1 MARSLTNNL
10 GMAVSIEASIGAL
23 PATPLWVD
31 LEPNSVGAYGP
42 EITTV
47 PRNPISNTRQA
58 QKGSVTDKDSSVE
71 WEGDLT
77 KHHTQQFMEGFIFA
91 SRQSPDEIARV
102 QAGADYDTLAATG
115 TDDFTHTALGAAILD
130 GSLLFARGFSNAAN
144 NGLFESDVA
153 NTTTNTNLAGTPGT
167 VVETPATTTGA
178 RVDVCGFRITD
189 GTWTDATNTFGST
202 LTDLSS
208 LGLVAGQMVRVGIF
222 GGNAFTNGSVV
233 GRIVGTPTAASFV
246 LDKVEN
252 LGAGTLDGGGDETS
266 TAVDLLFGPFIKNV
280 AVSDAN
286 FLEQS
291 FQFELAYA
299 DLDSVGTD
307 EYEYAIGNL
316 CNEVVLNMPGQDKA
330 TMAFNF
336 IGTDSDVITTTR
348 KGNAANRVQAV
359 QKAAFNT
366 AASFARLNLWT
377 TAEVDLATCF
387 KSLTLT
393 IANEVSPE
401 KCLGT
406 LGATFM
412 NTGNLAVSLE
422 AELLFTDSALAT
434 GIVNNDTVTFDFLLS
449 NDDGAI
455 ALDLPSLT
463 LGGGAKSFPVNESI
477 KISVTG
483 STFADATLDTSIGF
497 TEFPYW
503 PAVS

>member
-10 GMAVSIEASIGAL
+10 GMAVAIEASIGVL

-31 LEPNSVGAYGP
+31 LEPNSVGSYGP
-42 EITTV
+42 EVTTV

-77 KHHTQQFMEGFIFA
+77 KHHALTFMEGFIFA
-91 SRQSPDEIARV
+91 SRQNAAIIARV
-102 QAGADYDTLAATG
+102 QAGSDYEDLAAVAA
-115 TDDFTHTALGAAILD
+115 TDNFTHSALSAALVT
-130 GSLLFARGFSNAAN
+130 GSLIKTRGFANAAN
-144 NGLFESDVA
+144 NGLFAVKTGG
-153 NTTTNTNLAGTPGT
+153 TTTSTLTVAGAL
-167 VVETPATTTGA
+167 VDETPTIASGA
-178 RVDVCGFRITD
+178 RMDMCGFRFTD
-189 GTWTDATNTFGST
+189 LVWTDATKT
-202 LTDLSS
+202 LSS
-208 LGLVAGQMVRVGIF
+208 VLITETTIGLSPGQQIKVGAGGLDFANGVITARVVSVALGAI
-222 GGNAFTNGSVV
+222 
-233 GRIVGTPTAASFV
+233 V
-246 LDKVEN
+246 LDKIEN
-252 LGAGTLDGGGDETS
+252 VGAGTLDGGGDETG
-266 TAVDLLFGPFIKNV
+266 TAVDLLYGPFVKNT
-280 AVSDAN
+280 AVSDAL

-291 FQFELAYA
+291 FQFELKYA

-316 CNEVVLNMPGQDKA
+316 CNEVALNMPGQDKA
-330 TMAFNF
+330 TMAFSF
-336 IGTDSDVITTTR
+336 IGTDSDAITTTR
-348 KGNAANRVQAV
+348 KGNSANRVVAL

-393 IANEVSPE
+393 ITNEVSPE

-406 LGATFM
+406 LGALFM
-412 NTGNLAVSLE
+412 NTGNLKVSLE
-422 AELLFTDSALAT
+422 AELLFTDSALAAA
-434 GIVNNDTVTFDFLLS
+434 IVDNDTVTFDFLLS
-449 NDDGAI
+449 NDDGAF

-483 STFADATLDTSIGF
+483 TTFADAVLDTSIGF
-497 TEFPYW
+497 TEFPHW
-503 PAVS
+503 AV

>member
-1 MARSLTNNL
+1 
-10 GMAVSIEASIGAL
+10 
-23 PATPLWVD
+23 
-31 LEPNSVGAYGP
+31 VG
-42 EITTV
+42 V
-47 PRNPISNTRQA
+47 
-58 QKGSVTDKDSSVE
+58 
-71 WEGDLT
+71 
-77 KHHTQQFMEGFIFA
+77 
-91 SRQSPDEIARV
+91 
-102 QAGADYDTLAATG
+102 
-115 TDDFTHTALGAAILD
+115 
-130 GSLLFARGFSNAAN
+130 
-144 NGLFESDVA
+144 
-153 NTTTNTNLAGTPGT
+153 
-167 VVETPATTTGA
+167 
-178 RVDVCGFRITD
+178 
-189 GTWTDATNTFGST
+189 
-202 LTDLSS
+202 
-208 LGLVAGQMVRVGIF
+208 
-222 GGNAFTNGSVV
+222 
-233 GRIVGTPTAASFV
+233 
-246 LDKVEN
+246 
-252 LGAGTLDGGGDETS
+252 
-266 TAVDLLFGPFIKNV
+266 
-280 AVSDAN
+280 
-286 FLEQS
+286 
-291 FQFELAYA
+291 
-299 DLDSVGTD
+299 D

-336 IGTDSDVITTTR
+336 IGTDTDLITVTR
-348 KGNAANRVQAV
+348 KGNTAEKVVAV

-377 TAEVDLATCF
+377 TAEADLATCF

-412 NTGNLAVSLE
+412 NTGNLAVTME
-422 AELLFTDSALAT
+422 AELLFTDSDLAT
-434 GIVNNDTVTFDFLLS
+434 SIVQNATVTFDFLLS